1 MPTLRNNL
9 DAPRARRKVR
19 WGRVFLVL
27 FVLVVLVTAL
37 SGAAFY
43 AYFSLFDTAAGPGG
57 SPTAAGGQSAD
68 AALNKRINILI
79 LGIDYGD
86 NEAPGAPKR
95 SDTMIVASV
104 DPQNDTVSMLSI
116 PRDTRVTIPGRSG
129 YDKIAHAYAYGGPQL
144 SARTVEEF
152 LGIPINYYVTMDWQG
167 FINIVDILGGV
178 DLYVEQNMN
187 YDDPYGGL
195 SIHLKKGY
203 QHLDGEKSGQYIR
216 FRHDELGDIGRV
228 QRQQRFLKAMS
239 DEMLQVG
246 TLLKLPALTAT
257 IRQNVASDMPPLVM
271 LRLANTLKGY
281 KDGGLK
287 AELLPGN
294 FATIDGLSYWVPDKE
309 GTKALVRDLF
319 SAGGNKVSGAL
330 PGATRTN

>member
-1 MPTLRNNL
+1 MGNSPYE
-9 DAPRARRKVR
+9 PRARRKLR
-19 WGRVFLVL
+19 WGRVLLVL

-37 SGAAFY
+37 TGAAFY
-43 AYFSLFDTAAGPGG
+43 AYFTVFDTAARTGGPA
-57 SPTAAGGQSAD
+57 PAGGQGAD
-68 AALNKRINILI
+68 ATLNNRVNILV

-86 NEAPGAPKR
+86 NDTPGAPKR

-104 DPQNDTVSMLSI
+104 DPSSGTVSMLSI
-116 PRDTRVTIPGRSG
+116 PRDTRVAIPGRNG
-129 YDKIAHAYAYGGPQL
+129 YDKVAHAYAYGGPQL
-144 SARTVEEF
+144 SARTVEQF
-152 LGIPINYYVTMDWQG
+152 LGIPINYYVTLDWQG
-167 FINIVDILGGV
+167 FISIVDILGGV

-187 YDDPYGGL
+187 YEDPYGGL
-195 SIHLKKGY
+195 TIHLKKGY
-203 QHLDGEKSGQYIR
+203 QHLDGEKAGQYIR

-239 DEMLQVG
+239 DELLQVG
-246 TLLKLPALTAT
+246 TLVKLPALTASL
-257 IRQNVASDMPPLVM
+257 RQYVASDMPPLVM

-287 AELLPGN
+287 TELLPGN

-309 GTKALVRDLF
+309 GTKALVKDLF
-319 SAGGNKVSGAL
+319 SAGGGKVSGAL